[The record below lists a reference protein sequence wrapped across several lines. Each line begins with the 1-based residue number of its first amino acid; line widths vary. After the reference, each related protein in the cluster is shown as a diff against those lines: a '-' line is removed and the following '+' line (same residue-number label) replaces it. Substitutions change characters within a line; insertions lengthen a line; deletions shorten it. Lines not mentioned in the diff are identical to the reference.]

1 MESHARSWMKSVTWR
16 VIGIIILGG
25 ISFMITRNWEQTTII
40 TLIFH
45 TVRLILYYFHER
57 AWERISWGKPK
68 HPLAR
73 FAVKNDL
80 APDEVEAIGK
90 FLAEQKCLIK
100 PDYEI

>member
-1 MESHARSWMKSVTWR
+1 MESHARSWAKSVTWR

-25 ISFMITRNWEQTTII
+25 ISYAITRNWQQTTVI
-40 TLIFH
+40 TVIFH
-45 TVRLILYYFHER
+45 SLRLILYYFHER

-73 FAVKNDL
+73 FPVKNDL
-80 APDEVEAIGK
+80 TPEDFAAIKK
-90 FLAEQKCLIK
+90 FLEEQKCLAK